1 MKTPLLIVLLT
12 ATLAGCAGAGP
23 RTVASTQ
30 AWCAMD
36 LAQQGVVVTA
46 RGTQLALRPAIVPRL
61 QRASFRSQPGTAVLS
76 CKPVLGAL
84 TDCVVLYEEPGRQ
97 GFGKLA
103 LGYADRVI
111 YPSGADGETAEVR
124 FRFDAAAGRP
134 ETTCS

>member
-1 MKTPLLIVLLT
+1 MKTPILLLVA
-12 ATLAGCAGAGP
+12 ATLAGCAGAGQK
-23 RTVASTQ
+23 TVASTQ
-30 AWCAMD
+30 AWCAVD

-61 QRASFRSQPGTAVLS
+61 QRASFRGQPGTAVLS
-76 CKPVLGAL
+76 CKPERGSL

-103 LGYADRVI
+103 LGYADRII
-111 YPSGADGETAEVR
+111 YPSEVEGETAEVR
-124 FRFDAAAGRP
+124 FRFDTAAGRP